1 MSNQPF
7 DPGKSDRDSA
17 PGWIT
22 PLSPSSGPI
31 RFRKINAG
39 AHHRRELYHWLLTL
53 SWPKFSAVIFTAYL
67 AVNLLFA
74 LVYLAGGGITEM
86 RPGSFSDAYFFSV
99 ETLSTV
105 GYGHMY
111 PDTLF
116 GHSVA
121 TLEIMVGLF
130 GVAAI
135 TGLIFVRFCR
145 PTAAVAF
152 SSPLVWRSYDGQ
164 PCLMFRVA
172 NVRQHS
178 MAEAEFRLMLLRE
191 RTNQEGE
198 TYVRFYPLQLEY
210 DRLIAFPAAVT
221 IRHLI
226 TEDSPLHGLTRED
239 LEKLGVRFLASV
251 VCIDTVIP
259 ASVQS
264 QKYYSWRDIQFGRR
278 FVEIYTD
285 EGEDLLTVDYGRF
298 HETEEMPSVAHH
310 GVDR

>member
-1 MSNQPF
+1 MSNWPF
-7 DPGKSDRDSA
+7 EPGKGDRGSA
-17 PGWIT
+17 PDWIT
-22 PLSPSSGPI
+22 PLSQSSGQI
-31 RFRKINAG
+31 RFRKVNAG

-53 SWPKFSAVIFTAYL
+53 SWPKFSVVIFAAYFF
-67 AVNLLFA
+67 VNLLFA
-74 LVYLAGGGITEM
+74 LVYLAGGGIAEM
-86 RPGSFSDAYFFSV
+86 RPGSFSDAFFFSV
-99 ETLSTV
+99 ETLATV

-116 GHSVA
+116 GHSVS
-121 TLEIMVGLF
+121 TVEIMVGLF

-152 SSPLVWRSYDGQ
+152 SSPLVHRPYDGR
-164 PCLMFRVA
+164 PTLMFRVA
-172 NVRQHS
+172 NIRQHS

-198 TYVRFYPLQLEY
+198 SYVRFYPLQLEY

-221 IRHLI
+221 IRHVI
-226 TEDSPLHGLTRED
+226 TEDSPLHGLARED
-239 LEKLGVRFLASV
+239 FEKYGVRFLASV

-285 EGEDLLTVDYGRF
+285 EGENLLAVDYGRF
-298 HETEEMPSVAHH
+298 HETEEMPAA
-310 GVDR
+310 GIPN